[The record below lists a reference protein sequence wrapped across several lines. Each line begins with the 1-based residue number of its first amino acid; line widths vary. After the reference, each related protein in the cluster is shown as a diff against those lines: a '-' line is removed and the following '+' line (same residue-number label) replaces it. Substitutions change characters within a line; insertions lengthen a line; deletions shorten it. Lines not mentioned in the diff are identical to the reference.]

1 MVDMIAKNDLQK
13 MYTNDGLSMMQIAAK
28 LSVSHST
35 VAYWMKKYGIIRRS
49 LSDAITQLNHPDGDP
64 FTIGKIDSIE
74 RAKLYGIGIGLYW
87 GEGTKANEYQV
98 RLGNTDPE
106 LLRIFIRFLKEI
118 YDVEIHDLRFGLQI
132 FTDISSEE
140 AVQYWTTKLGI
151 KSNQLYKVHVTK
163 SGSLGTYRKKSKY
176 GVLTVYYN
184 NKRLRDIIVGEL
196 PR

>member
-1 MVDMIAKNDLQK
+1 
-13 MYTNDGLSMMQIAAK
+13 
-28 LSVSHST
+28 
-35 VAYWMKKYGIIRRS
+35 MKKYGIIRRS